1 MDFPQTLNINARTRV
16 VLTKVGAD
24 VLNDYFRQYHL
35 GITEQTKQWEEE
47 HFPTTYKEGDVFET
61 ELHHIMHILKLK
73 IQTCFHFHRNCFSN
87 LKKIKF

>member
-1 MDFPQTLNINARTRV
+1 MDFPQTLNINARTKV

-61 ELHHIMHILKLK
+61 ELHHIMHIFGYGLIPGNDIPFKNNEVTFLR
-73 IQTCFHFHRNCFSN
+73 I
-87 LKKIKF
+87 

>member
-1 MDFPQTLNINARTRV
+1 MDFPQTLNINARTMV

-35 GITEQTKQWEEE
+35 GITEQAKQWEEE

-61 ELHHIMHILKLK
+61 ELHQIMHIFGYGLIPGNNIPFKNNEVTFLR
-73 IQTCFHFHRNCFSN
+73 I
-87 LKKIKF
+87 